1 MSLVK
6 KYEELNKLSEE
17 CVKKIMSIN
26 QEYLKS
32 DSMDYPYDVV
42 DNMLNNYNSLYN
54 KVIRKKNSFI
64 NILLCKFSSKKEEL
78 LHSMLVYDKYEI
90 FNVASE
96 KTVPYILEYFEE
108 HKLVEEDLEDISAK
122 VFPTIRGFYLK
133 SLVNL
138 YRECKKCDRIL
149 HNGNALAYLQ
159 EIFVEYIISN
169 ILSEQKRKGVKSGV
183 IWSYKEICYKILD
196 ESVLKFRKVERIENK
211 RYPD

>member
-1 MSLVK
+1 MNLVK
-6 KYEELNKLSEE
+6 SYEELNKLSDEL
-17 CVKKIMSIN
+17 VSSIVN
-26 QEYLKS
+26 VNSDYLKS
-32 DSMDYPYDVV
+32 DSFDYPYDFV
-42 DNMLNNYNSLYN
+42 DNMLNKYSSLYN

-64 NILLCKFSSKKEEL
+64 NLFLSKFSSKRLEWL
-78 LHSMLVYDKYEI
+78 NSMIVYDKYEI
-90 FNVASE
+90 FNMASE
-96 KTVPYILEYFEE
+96 KTVPAILEYFEE

-122 VFPTIRGFYLK
+122 IFPTIRGFYLK
-133 SLVNL
+133 PLVNL

-183 IWSYKEICYKILD
+183 IWSYKEICSKILD
-196 ESVLKFRKVERIENK
+196 ESVLKFRKVERINNK

>member
-1 MSLVK
+1 MNLVK
-6 KYEELNKLSEE
+6 SYEELNKLSEE
-17 CVKKIMSIN
+17 LVSNIVNIN
-26 QEYLKS
+26 SNYLKS
-32 DSMDYPYDVV
+32 DSTDYPYDQV
-42 DNMLNNYNSLYN
+42 DGMLNKYNSLYN
-54 KVIRKKNSFI
+54 KVIRKKNSFG
-64 NILLCKFSSKKEEL
+64 NLILSKFSSKRLEWL
-78 LHSMLVYDKYEI
+78 NSMIVYDKYEI
-90 FNVASE
+90 FNMASE
-96 KTVPYILEYFEE
+96 KTVPCILEYFEE
-108 HKLVEEDLEDISAK
+108 HRLVEEDLENISAK

-133 SLVNL
+133 PLVNL